1 MGESVPHHRLY
12 DPVMHLCI
20 RVRTVVND
28 VAWRNIR
35 WRTASRSKLKT
46 HKILFVKW
54 STVSESVFWFVLPVI
69 LPLASDGGCQLMLMV
84 RGRPSLLTT
93 VTSLGADVG
102 TEEIK
107 NLYLHHPVARLSLHG
122 TVIIRVII

>member
-1 MGESVPHHRLY
+1 MFSFLLGVLE
-12 DPVMHLCI
+12 
-20 RVRTVVND
+20 
-28 VAWRNIR
+28 
-35 WRTASRSKLKT
+35 
-46 HKILFVKW
+46 
-54 STVSESVFWFVLPVI
+54 LPVI

-107 NLYLHHPVARLSLHG
+107 ICNYNSSSGKTSV
-122 TVIIRVII
+122 V